1 MGLGFTCDF
10 LQDGLHVTQ
19 VDPGSPVAA
28 AGICVGDVV
37 IDVAGRPALGIDKVR
52 FLNIMQEVESV
63 GGTKVVQMTLADNVT
78 GAADSIV
85 SFGDPSPTPDVQV
98 GDLAK
103 ENPVAV
109 QVHIPRGAKLGVV
122 CDFTPS
128 GLLVTSLVPGSP
140 MDKSGIPVGA
150 TIVGVGSQPT
160 LAISM
165 KDFQSIMAKL
175 PEGPDGKVVTMDV
188 IGAPALAS
196 GDSNADQLSG
206 PDSALSSPLLI
217 TLPKG
222 AKLGMVCD
230 FLDSGLKVSHIT
242 DGSVVQLAG
251 LRVGDIIVSVN
262 GTSTKAI
269 QMQNFTSILG
279 NTPQDHAGAKQL
291 SFQLSA

>member
-1 MGLGFTCDF
+1 MG
-10 LQDGLHVTQ
+10 
-19 VDPGSPVAA
+19 
-28 AGICVGDVV
+28 
-37 IDVAGRPALGIDKVR
+37 KVR

-85 SFGDPSPTPDVQV
+85 SFGDPSPTPDVPV
-98 GDLAK
+98 GDLAN

-109 QVHIPRGAKLGVV
+109 QVHIPRGAKLGVI

-150 TIVGVGSQPT
+150 TIVGVDSQPT

-165 KDFQSIMAKL
+165 TDFQNIMVNV

-188 IGAPALAS
+188 IGFRTMDVIEAPALAS
-196 GDSNADQLSG
+196 GDTNANQLSDQ
-206 PDSALSSPLLI
+206 DSALSSPLLI

-230 FLDSGLKVSHIT
+230 FLDS
-242 DGSVVQLAG
+242 A
-251 LRVGDIIVSVN
+251 
-262 GTSTKAI
+262 
-269 QMQNFTSILG
+269 
-279 NTPQDHAGAKQL
+279 
-291 SFQLSA
+291 